1 MPSNRL
7 SIANNERRSSVV
19 ENYLLSLYILV
30 EESRS
35 PTLTQ
40 LAAYIRRLPLAE
52 GLGTSLPTV
61 LGVIRR
67 MSRDGLLKVS
77 AQKEIQLTEN
87 GMEVAAS
94 IARRHRLA
102 ERLVVD
108 ILGMEL
114 PWADQEAHM
123 LEHGISSYLE
133 GYINQALGNPIT
145 CPFGKP
151 IPGSD
156 YIKPRGK
163 VVPMN
168 MAKSGTAYRVISL
181 PDEDPRLLKFLSDH
195 EILPG
200 NWIEIQEMG
209 DYRDVITFRTSAGD
223 GALGFGTASR
233 IYLIVNERG

>member
-1 MPSNRL
+1 MPPEKSL
-7 SIANNERRSSVV
+7 VASHERRSSVV

-30 EESRS
+30 EEKRS

-52 GLGTSLPTV
+52 GLGSSLPTV

-77 AQKEIQLTEN
+77 QQKEIQLTEH
-87 GMEVAAS
+87 GMAIAAS

-108 ILGMEL
+108 ILGIEMTL
-114 PWADQEAHM
+114 ADQEAHM
-123 LEHGISSYLE
+123 LEHGISLYLE
-133 GYINQALGNPIT
+133 GYINQALGNPTT

-156 YIKPRGK
+156 YIKPKGK
-163 VVPMN
+163 IVPMN
-168 MAKSGTAYRVISL
+168 MAKTGTAYKVRSL
-181 PDEDPRLLKFLSDH
+181 PDEDPRLLEFLSGH

-209 DYRDVITFRTSAGD
+209 DYRDVITFRTSAGE
-223 GALGFGTASR
+223 GALGFGAASR
-233 IYLIVNERG
+233 IYLIVN